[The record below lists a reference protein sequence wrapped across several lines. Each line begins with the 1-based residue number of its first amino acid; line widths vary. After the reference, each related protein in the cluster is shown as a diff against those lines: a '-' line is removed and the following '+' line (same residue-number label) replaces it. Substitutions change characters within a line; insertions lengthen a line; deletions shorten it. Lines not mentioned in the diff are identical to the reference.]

1 MGFRF
6 RKSVKILPGVRVNL
20 GLNGA
25 SVSVGPRGA
34 SVSIGKRGVY
44 ANTSIPGTGISFRS
58 KIRSATRQES
68 KSLQQQETQ
77 KELTIRSV
85 VLDLN
90 EDGTIAY
97 KDSIGDELSA
107 SMVKTAWQ
115 QNADVITSWLE
126 NEADKFNDMDM
137 INSLHY
143 DMPYPDSEPVFEI
156 IAFEEITPEIPI
168 KKEVQ
173 KLSLLQKIFSTTAK
187 QRYQEDVQKADVE
200 YENMLQSWKKD
211 LVFYEKRKQGHE
223 QFQQD
228 MVNNFTGLIRNDIN
242 TMATYLEKVYNGLD
256 WPRETTVSYDV
267 SNDFKTIYLDVD
279 LPEIEDMPQK
289 TATIAVTGK
298 KLNIK
303 QKAEKQLRLEYAAH
317 IHAIAL
323 RIASYTFATLPSL
336 ELVVLSGYSQ
346 RLDKATGN
354 IDDEYLYSV
363 KSLKDQMLK
372 INYDNLEQLDTVE
385 SFENFEYIRNMTAT
399 GVFKKI
405 NPYTIE

>member
-1 MGFRF
+1 MVFRF

-58 KIRSATRQES
+58 KIGSATSQKS

-77 KELTIRSV
+77 KELATQSV

-90 EDGTIAY
+90 EDGTIIY
-97 KDSIGDELSA
+97 KDSSGNELSA
-107 SMVKTAWQ
+107 SMVKVAWQ
-115 QNADVITSWLE
+115 QNADAITSWLKD
-126 NEADKFNDMDM
+126 EADKFNDMDM

-143 DMPYPDSEPVFEI
+143 DMPYPNSEPIFEI
-156 IAFEEITPEIPI
+156 TAFGEIAPAKPM
-168 KKEVQ
+168 KRKVQ
-173 KLSLLQKIFSTTAK
+173 KLSFLQKIFSTTAK
-187 QRYQEDVQKADVE
+187 QRYQAEVQKADE
-200 YENMLQSWKKD
+200 EHINMLRSWEND
-211 LVFYEKRKQGHE
+211 LRLYEKKKHE
-223 QFQQD
+223 QERLQLNIA
-228 MVNNFTGLIRNDIN
+228 NNFTELIKNDID
-242 TMATYLEKVYNGLD
+242 TMTAYLEKVYNGLD
-256 WPRETTVSYDV
+256 WPRETTISYDI
-267 SNDFKTIYLDVD
+267 SDNFKIIYIDVD
-279 LPEIEDMPQK
+279 LPEIEDIPQK
-289 TATIAVTGK
+289 TATIALTGK

-363 KSLKDQMLK
+363 KFLKDQMLK